1 MILGSTTT
9 TTSSQEVWAA
19 RQRRRRRTRRHR
31 TRRSSFHHDYDDY
44 DDYGDYDSRSYVEY
58 HKVLFRDF
66 YKGPPVVRN
75 PRDDRFFPGIMPAGV
90 RALTPK
96 LMNFIT
102 MHVNQV
108 SYYIQGPPEEEGE
121 EKELEDEDDEHFP

>member
-1 MILGSTTT
+1 MIRRSA
-9 TTSSQEVWAA
+9 SEVWSSG
-19 RQRRRRRTRRHR
+19 RRLRRRRHAR
-31 TRRSSFHHDYDDY
+31 RRSFDYHYDDDDYHDYD
-44 DDYGDYDSRSYVEY
+44 YVEY

-108 SYYIQGPPEEEGE
+108 SYYIQGPPEEEEGKE
-121 EKELEDEDDEHFP
+121 EEEEDEHFP